1 MITLPKIIFALVMG
15 GLMSLTITFAV
26 AIVREGAASNF
37 LWLWFDAWSIA
48 YPVAIV
54 CILIYRPIS
63 EWATTKLIK
72 KLK

>member
-15 GLMSLTITFAV
+15 GLMSFTITFAI
-26 AIVREGAASNF
+26 AIVREGATSNF

-54 CILIYRPIS
+54 CILVYRPIS
-63 EWATTKLIK
+63 EWVTTALVKS
-72 KLK
+72 LK

>member
-37 LWLWFDAWSIA
+37 LWLWFDAWTIA

>member
-1 MITLPKIIFALVMG
+1 MITLAKIIFALVMG
-15 GLMSLTITFAV
+15 GLMSLTITFAI

-37 LWLWFDAWSIA
+37 LWLWFDAWTIA

>member
-15 GLMSLTITFAV
+15 GLMSLTITFAI

-37 LWLWFDAWSIA
+37 LWLWFDAWTIA

>member
-15 GLMSLTITFAV
+15 GLMSLTITFAI

-37 LWLWFDAWSIA
+37 LWLWFDAWTIA
-48 YPVAIV
+48 YPLAIV